1 MNNWI
6 LSLVNTLILFV
17 AVIVAGFLVGG
28 RYTTISVQA
37 SNSSYMIAAI

>member
-28 RYTTISVQA
+28 RYHHHIGA
-37 SNSSYMIAAI
+37 SLQ